1 MADAYQY
8 EQVPIGGPAQHAALV
23 TPDDSNDLANFTR
36 AVYIGSVSGG
46 AAMKVTTVG
55 GETLL
60 LSGLLAGHVYPIRVK
75 RIWSTT
81 TTATLIVA
89 LW

>member
-1 MADAYQY
+1 MADQYQY

-23 TPDDSNDLANFTR
+23 TPSDADDLATYSRGFY
-36 AVYIGSVSGG
+36 VGQGG
-46 AAMKVTTVG
+46 NMKVTTVG

-60 LSGLLAGHVYPIRVK
+60 LTGLLIGHIYPIRVK

-81 TTATLIVA
+81 TTADKIVA
-89 LW
+89 VW